1 MVKQYIRKRRFTK
14 DTLFLSLISVYVW
27 FIYEMI
33 SIIEN
38 DRGGRHLFYFWIFIM
53 GLSLIMDIKCYCENR
68 NYEVNFEKLEKTYYI
83 SSICSFVLKMI
94 LLLLFLICCIS
105 YQMIENKYLFLM
117 MFAETLPIFI
127 SIILFLC
134 DKVLGIKTERIE
146 YKFEKNSLL

>member
-14 DTLFLSLISVYVW
+14 VIFVLGLFQLYIWITFKYLI
-27 FIYEMI
+27 E
-33 SIIEN
+33 
-38 DRGGRHLFYFWIFIM
+38 
-53 GLSLIMDIKCYCENR
+53 IMDIKCYCENR